1 MRVSSNALR
10 GFAPRAF
17 AALGALIAAVLICAG
32 PVVAQNAPA
41 ATAAAA
47 PAATAA
53 PTATAAPAATA
64 APSEVAEKRLK
75 VLAEEL
81 RCLVCQNQTLA
92 DSHADLA
99 VDLRKQVFGMI
110 EQGKSDAEIKT
121 YLVER
126 YGDFVLYRPPMQG
139 NTMLLW
145 FGPFALLLLGVVI
158 WLVVQR
164 RSRQP
169 SPVPADP
176 ATAGEEQE
184 RARKL
189 LGD

>member
-1 MRVSSNALR
+1 MRVSSNDLR
-10 GFAPRAF
+10 GFAPRTF
-17 AALGALIAAVLICAG
+17 AALGALITAILIWAA

-41 ATAAAA
+41 ASP
-47 PAATAA
+47 PAATAPA
-53 PTATAAPAATA
+53 GPAAAA

-92 DSHADLA
+92 DSHAELA

-110 EQGKSDAEIKT
+110 EQGKTDAEIKT
-121 YLVER
+121 YLVDR

-169 SPVPADP
+169 AAVPADP
-176 ATAGEEQE
+176 VLAGEEQE